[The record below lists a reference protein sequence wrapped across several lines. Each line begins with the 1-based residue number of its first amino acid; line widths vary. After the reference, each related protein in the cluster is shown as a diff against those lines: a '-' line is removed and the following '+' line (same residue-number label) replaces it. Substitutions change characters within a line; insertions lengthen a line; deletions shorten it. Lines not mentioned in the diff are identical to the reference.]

1 VNLELGK
8 LGDFNSEP
16 PTLSGTWRK
25 PQSTIRVQFIT
36 GLIAIDTV
44 CIAASFKLAFQL
56 LAFRTEQN
64 QWLYDLAGIVPIYYV
79 IAANQGAFSPSQTGT
94 TRAAVRLGAQSFMM
108 TIGAVALVAFS
119 VKVSD
124 TFSRVML
131 ATGSV
136 FSFVSLSFARY
147 AFVSYTRNVL
157 GIRPYNTVLLTDTEQ
172 NIPYGDYSV
181 LVMTPDHFDP
191 DKHDPDMYD
200 RLAQSLGHADR
211 VIVSCLPERR
221 ERWAHALKGANIQS
235 EIFAP
240 ELLGIAPLGLSWQD
254 DVPTIVVAKGPL
266 PLSARV
272 VKRTFDL
279 CATLLAL
286 PLLMPLMLV
295 VAALIKLDSP
305 GPVFFKQ
312 TRIGR
317 GNKKFAV
324 MKFRSMTVEQSD
336 ATGHTSTK
344 RDDNRITRI
353 GRILRKTSIDEL
365 PQLFNVLKGDMSIV
379 GPRPHALGSRAADKL
394 FWEVDERYWYRHAAK
409 PGLTGLAQVRGYRGA
424 TVFEDDLTNRLQAD
438 LEYLDH
444 WSILKDMW
452 IILLTTR
459 VIFHRNA
466 F

>member
-1 VNLELGK
+1 VNVELGQIGR
-8 LGDFNSEP
+8 LGHGSAASFRN
-16 PTLSGTWRK
+16 WRK
-25 PQSTIRVQFIT
+25 PRSTVRTQFIT
-36 GLIAIDTV
+36 GLLVIDTL
-44 CIAASFKLAFQL
+44 CISLSFILAYLL

-64 QWLYDLAGIVPIYYV
+64 QWFYDLAAVLPIYYV
-79 IAANQGAFSPSQTGT
+79 IGGNQGAFSPSRTNT
-94 TRAAVRLGAQSFMM
+94 AKAAVRLGAQSFVM

-124 TFSRVML
+124 TFSRLML
-131 ATGSV
+131 ATGSA
-136 FSFVSLSFARY
+136 FSFISLIIARFA
-147 AFVSYTRNVL
+147 FLSYTRNVL
-157 GIRPYNTVLLTDTEQ
+157 GLRPYNTVLLTDGQQ

-200 RLAQSLGHADR
+200 RLAHSLGHADR
-211 VIVSCLPERR
+211 VIVLCAPARR

-235 EIFAP
+235 EILAP
-240 ELLGIAPLGLSWQD
+240 ELIGVAPLGMSRHAD
-254 DVPTIVVAKGPL
+254 IPTIVVAKGPL
-266 PLSARV
+266 PLSARML
-272 VKRTFDL
+272 KRGFDL
-279 CATLLAL
+279 GITLILL
-286 PLLMPLMLV
+286 PLFAPLMLV
-295 VAALIKLDSP
+295 VALLIKLDTP

-317 GNKKFAV
+317 GNKKFGV
-324 MKFRSMTVEQSD
+324 LKFRSMTVEQCD
-336 ATGHTSTK
+336 AAGNTSTR
-344 RDDNRITRI
+344 RDDDRITRI

-365 PQLFNVLKGDMSIV
+365 PQLLNVLKGDMSIV

-394 FWEVDERYWYRHAAK
+394 FWEVDERYWHRHAAK

-444 WSILKDMW
+444 WSILKDVW